1 MTPNEYSKAFDKA
14 VADLEIRVQQRD
26 ILNAEIAGL
35 RETVRVLASRAA
47 MTPDKQKSVAQL
59 LDMVDYA
66 TPSLTDSIRSALT
79 RAYPKEMTAIEVRN
93 ALEEAQFN
101 FDDFSN
107 SLSACHAALKRML
120 SDGEVEPGIVK
131 EGKASY
137 RRVLKLSRIRLS
149 DIPPPSLVWEPIYS
163 SNKPGT
169 EKSRVRVPF
178 TGKKFKL

>member
-1 MTPNEYSKAFDKA
+1 MTSNEYSMAFDKA

-35 RETVRVLASRAA
+35 RETVRVLASRTA
-47 MTPDKQKSVAQL
+47 MTPNKQKHVAQL

-66 TPSLTDSIRSALT
+66 TPNLTDSIRSVLA
-79 RAYPKEMTAIEVRN
+79 RAYPLYMTAIEVRS

-120 SDGEVEPGIVK
+120 NDDEAEPGTTK
-131 EGKASY
+131 EGKTCY
-137 RRVLKLSRIRLS
+137 RRVLKLRPIPESRIS
-149 DIPPPSLVWEPIYS
+149 WEPIFSTKDLTHPYR
-163 SNKPGT
+163 PGT
-169 EKSRVRVPF
+169 IVDVR
-178 TGKKFKL
+178 KKE